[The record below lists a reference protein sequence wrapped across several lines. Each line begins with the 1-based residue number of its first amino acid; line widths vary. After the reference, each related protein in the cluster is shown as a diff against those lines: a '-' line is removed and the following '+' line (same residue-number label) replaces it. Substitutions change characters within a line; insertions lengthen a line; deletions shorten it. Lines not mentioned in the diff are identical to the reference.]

1 MAHALQWVL
10 LGLAAVWCA
19 PSAVFLACIAL
30 GGLARGH
37 DTQNGCAATPAER
50 LSRKKT
56 PLCYWRRRER
66 RAFCT
71 EMTEVRAGGST
82 WAMTS

>member
-10 LGLAAVWCA
+10 LGLVVWCA

-37 DTQNGCAATPAER
+37 DYMDETAVPR
-50 LSRKKT
+50 RPLS
-56 PLCYWRRRER
+56 
-66 RAFCT
+66 A
-71 EMTEVRAGGST
+71 
-82 WAMTS
+82 